1 MDARLRK
8 IALIL
13 SVQDTNKSIAK
24 HSCLLKSLVFFPLA
38 CRIAVL
44 CYYSLN
50 WWAMLITLCAVYN
63 GNCEIWI
70 GGTNGQ

>member
-13 SVQDTNKSIAK
+13 SIQDTNKSIAK
-24 HSCLLKSLVFFPLA
+24 HSCLLKSSGFFLLHVELQSYA
-38 CRIAVL
+38 D
-44 CYYSLN
+44 SLN

-63 GNCEIWI
+63 GDCEI
-70 GGTNGQ
+70 